1 MEGNNMADNDQLMD
15 ALIERLKGLQSSAL
29 NSYNSSKEKNEFL
42 AYASLIFIM
51 LAVCFIIYI
60 ICYHQEIKDSHIIVS
75 IIFVV
80 FTFVIIGYTG
90 IACTLYK
97 HYLLKQAELE
107 QENEKIIK
115 EREKFLIQS
124 MIDLEYQKQHK
135 NNNDRQE
142 ITEEYVI
149 LGKPVYKR
157 SKTTTT

>member
-1 MEGNNMADNDQLMD
+1 MEGNNMADNNQLMD

-80 FTFVIIGYTG
+80 FTFVIIGYIG
-90 IACTLYK
+90 IAYTFYK
-97 HYLLKQAELE
+97 HYLLKQTELE

-124 MIDLEYQKQHK
+124 MIDMEYQKQHK

-149 LGKPVYKR
+149 LGEPVYKR
-157 SKTTTT
+157 S

>member
-1 MEGNNMADNDQLMD
+1 MEGNNMADNNQLMD

-80 FTFVIIGYTG
+80 FTFVIIGYIG
-90 IACTLYK
+90 IAYTFYK
-97 HYLLKQAELE
+97 HYLLKQTELE

-124 MIDLEYQKQHK
+124 MIDMEYQKQHK

-149 LGKPVYKR
+149 LGEPVYKR

>member
-1 MEGNNMADNDQLMD
+1 MEGNNMADNNQLMD

-29 NSYNSSKEKNEFL
+29 NSYNSSKGKNEFL
-42 AYASLIFIM
+42 AYASIIFIM

-80 FTFVIIGYTG
+80 FTFVIIGYIG
-90 IACTLYK
+90 IAYTLYK

>member
-1 MEGNNMADNDQLMD
+1 MADNDQLMG
-15 ALIERLKGLQSSAL
+15 ALTTRLKELQSSAS
-29 NSYNSSKEKNEFL
+29 NSNNSSKGKTEFL
-42 AYASLIFIM
+42 AYASVILTM
-51 LAVCFIIYI
+51 LALCFIIYI
-60 ICYHQEIKDSHIIVS
+60 ICYHPEIKDSHIIAS
-75 IIFVV
+75 IILMV
-80 FTFVIIGYTG
+80 FTSVIIGYIG

>member
-1 MEGNNMADNDQLMD
+1 MEGNNMADKDQLMD

-29 NSYNSSKEKNEFL
+29 NSYNSCKEKDEFL

-51 LAVCFIIYI
+51 LAICFIIYI
-60 ICYHQEIKDSHIIVS
+60 ICYHQEIKDSHIAVS

-80 FTFVIIGYTG
+80 FTFVIIGYIG
-90 IACTLYK
+90 IAYTLCK

-135 NNNDRQE
+135 NNNDHQE

-157 SKTTTT
+157 LKTTTT

>member
-1 MEGNNMADNDQLMD
+1 MADNNQLMD

-80 FTFVIIGYTG
+80 FTFVIIGYIG
-90 IACTLYK
+90 IAYTFYK
-97 HYLLKQAELE
+97 HYLLKQTELE

-124 MIDLEYQKQHK
+124 MIDMEYQKQHK

-149 LGKPVYKR
+149 LGEPVYKR

>member
-1 MEGNNMADNDQLMD
+1 MEGNNMTDKDQLMD

-80 FTFVIIGYTG
+80 FTFVIIGYIG
-90 IACTLYK
+90 IAYTLYK